1 MLMGEYQ
8 KRLAADP
15 ASSPVFVISDEPYR
29 RISYMGPARN
39 PEEGKGDSLPSV
51 MNCYAYTFIVSS
63 FSKDL
68 SLPGERIGWVAMHPC
83 LYSPELQASLTVC
96 SLLLYLYFH
105 LLSTDNSILYR
116 PPPVFLA
123 SSTHLHSCSLLLNAA
138 FPRLMSAV
146 LLNITRLVVTA
157 FTRVSLMFVLPQIIV
172 CIYIYI
178 FIICSL
184 WLHLFLTNSGW
195 SHLPTSWR
203 CLLSLPSCPWGHDW
217 LQSLLCFIS
226 FISSYTL
233 VTRSL
238 SLLVLRD
245 PQEASR
251 PRCSWYRIRWQALR
265 SLCLLC
271 WAWHLPACRSSHQ
284 ACCWGSQGW
293 DCRQEAINYPRFL

>member
-1 MLMGEYQ
+1 MYHHHPCLEPDFDLDIPAIQKAITPKTRAIIINSPNNPTGKIYSEATLIELGKMLMGEYQ

-184 WLHLFLTNSGW
+184 
-195 SHLPTSWR
+195 
-203 CLLSLPSCPWGHDW
+203 
-217 LQSLLCFIS
+217 
-226 FISSYTL
+226 
-233 VTRSL
+233 
-238 SLLVLRD
+238 
-245 PQEASR
+245 
-251 PRCSWYRIRWQALR
+251 
-265 SLCLLC
+265 
-271 WAWHLPACRSSHQ
+271 
-284 ACCWGSQGW
+284 
-293 DCRQEAINYPRFL
+293 